1 MIVNYVALGV
11 GAFVLIA
18 VIIILLSYRGY
29 KETERIREEGEEN
42 KKKYTE
48 SKERLKKNWL
58 EIEKRWEQIENSA
71 NSMREATE
79 KGVGKR

>member
-1 MIVNYVALGV
+1 MVNYIALGV

-29 KETERIREEGEEN
+29 KETERIRERGEEN
-42 KKKYTE
+42 KKGYAK
-48 SKERLKKNWL
+48 SKEKLKKNWL
-58 EIEKRWEQIENSA
+58 EIEKHWEQIENSV

-79 KGVGKR
+79 KGAGKR

>member
-11 GAFVLIA
+11 GVFVLIA

-29 KETERIREEGEEN
+29 KETERIREKGEEN

-58 EIEKRWEQIENSA
+58 EVEKKWEQIGNSA